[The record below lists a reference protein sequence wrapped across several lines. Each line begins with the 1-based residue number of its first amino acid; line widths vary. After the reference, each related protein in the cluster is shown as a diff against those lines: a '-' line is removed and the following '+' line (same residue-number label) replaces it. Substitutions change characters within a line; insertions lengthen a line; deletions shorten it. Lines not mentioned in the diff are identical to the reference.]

1 MSKKV
6 VKMKTKIQN
15 FISFLLLTVGL
26 VTASPARAQVIDEET
41 GEVVWLGST
50 LQEALEAVGR
60 GEHIY
65 LYNSVTKTFVNSG
78 GDYGVQGVLSTV
90 GMRMTIETSKSGN
103 NNAYILRTR
112 IGNNAQGDCLSP
124 AYTYSGSNNVYLD
137 RRDTETNDAQYSRP
151 DWRFSENT
159 GTQRVCTNK
168 ANNTYENLTT
178 HNYRLEDLKRRN
190 YYNYYLNYS
199 GTNLLVNTTSNY
211 NWRIVTESDYDEAMN
226 AVVWGQVDLGAF
238 VKDPEFSRDS
248 KDARY
253 WEWVQTDENFPVR
266 TAKDFEG
273 EDITLDYPTRHGSG
287 NSAINDFSTYNSQ
300 RPHWHQRNQNVMCN
314 NVDMTTTRIYRTGN
328 NGYGTNLTGNN
339 YYDLDGFRAAFAQY
353 YCAEIYNEKIR
364 LQQTATLT
372 AGANLSEGLYKFTCQ
387 GMYFDDENG
396 LTNGNAYFFVTRTYN
411 NDVSTQ
417 RLPLVP
423 MNSLS
428 GNNITPHSGVSA
440 GYVFDHNANAYL
452 LQFYIEVKAGT
463 QLTFGIETTEA
474 KGWACLGN
482 IHLYAHGRQAVFI
495 DEDWL
500 PEMTLTHTLYE
511 GGATQYE
518 TGDPYVLV
526 HYQEKYDFPVTVY
539 YQRTMALNKWNSICL
554 PVSLTGDQIYSAF
567 GGDTELAV
575 IDKLYPNSKRDLY
588 LIDFKSVPVSN
599 GITMG
604 KTYIIKPSSPPQ
616 YPDGITLEVGNG
628 GTNQIVTVDGPTYAI
643 GIMGKNALPTVGSG
657 ESESMSADFRSL
669 KVDDGDGIHMA
680 GSYYKIENVKDLNGT
695 STSNTHEFLDN
706 NEMWM
711 ITKGNMVHL
720 TDNSKTVPLYATYA
734 FLYAEKE
741 VDFTQASIQ
750 MLVDGLSDGTTAIDD
765 LPILTPSVKGASV
778 YNLSGQRVCDVSEA
792 GQLPKGVYLIQG
804 RKFTVK

>member
-1 MSKKV
+1 
-6 VKMKTKIQN
+6 MKTKIQN

-26 VTASPARAQVIDEET
+26 VTVSPARAQVIDQST

-50 LQEALEAVGR
+50 LSEALQAVDK
-60 GEHIY
+60 GEHVY
-65 LYNSVTKTFVNSG
+65 LYNVATGTFLNSG
-78 GDYGVQGVLSTV
+78 GNYGVQGVLSTV
-90 GMRMTIETSKSGN
+90 GMRLTFEASTSY
-103 NNAYILRTR
+103 NNAYRIRTR
-112 IGNNAQGDCLSP
+112 IGNNAQGDCVSP
-124 AYTYSGSNNVYLD
+124 NGTTSTPVYLD
-137 RRDTETNDAQYSRP
+137 RKDTYTDGAQYSRP
-151 DWRFSENT
+151 DWRFTNT
-159 GTQRVCTNK
+159 SGNQRVNGQNHTTNTYTLLNVSRN
-168 ANNTYENLTT
+168 AYLGTNGNNTVLGNNNL
-178 HNYRLEDLKRRN
+178 
-190 YYNYYLNYS
+190 
-199 GTNLLVNTTSNY
+199 
-211 NWRIVTESDYDEAMN
+211 NWRIVTESDYEKAMN
-226 AVVWGQVDLGAF
+226 SVVWGQVDLGAF

-273 EDITLDYPTRHGSG
+273 ENITLDYPTRHGSG

-339 YYDLDGFRAAFAQY
+339 YYDLDGFRAAFGQY
-353 YCAEIYNEKIR
+353 YAAEIYNEKIR

-387 GMYFDDENG
+387 GLYYDDENG
-396 LTNGNAYFFVTRTYN
+396 YTNGNAYFFVTRSYN
-411 NDVSTQ
+411 GDVSTQ

-440 GYVFDHNANAYL
+440 GYVFDNNANAYL

-495 DEDWL
+495 DEDWTTQ
-500 PEMTLTHTLYE
+500 ETLTHTLYH
-511 GGATQYE
+511 GGDTQYE

-526 HYQEKYDFPVTVY
+526 HYQDKYDFPVTVY

-628 GTNQIVTVDGPTYAI
+628 GTNQIVTIDGPTYAI

-657 ESESMSADFRSL
+657 ESVSMSADFRSL
-669 KVDDGDGIHMA
+669 KVDNGDGIHMA

-734 FLYAEKE
+734 FLYAEKD